1 MSRVQ
6 PWISQTAGLLL
17 VCATS
22 SLLAAE
28 PRSISGIYPHLVY
41 WNLEGECGTGA
52 VVPWADRLW
61 VVTYAPHKPSGS
73 SDKLYEIDG
82 DLKLTTR
89 PESIGGTPANRFI
102 HRESQQLF
110 IGPYAID
117 ANRNVR
123 TIGYDKMF
131 GRPTGNARH
140 LFDPANK
147 LYCAT
152 MEEGLYE
159 IDVKSL
165 AVKELWADEQRK
177 AGRHSDLPGYHGKGL
192 YSGQGRVVYA
202 NNGDHDKL
210 ALSNPAVPSGALAEW
225 DGKTDQWTVVRRTQF
240 TEVTGPGGLEGNA
253 DPNRDPIWSIG
264 WDHRSLILQ
273 LLDGGKWFSY
283 RLPKGS
289 HSYDGAHGWNTEWPR
304 IRDVGEPTLLMTMH
318 GTFWHFPKTFSRANT
333 LGIRPRSNY
342 LKVIGDFCRWKD
354 KIVFGCDDS
363 AANEFLNKR
372 AAKGKLA
379 GPERS
384 HSNLWFF
391 EPKQLD
397 DLGPAQGAGAVWL
410 KDPVKA
416 GDVSDPY
423 LFAGYERRGIF
434 IAHTERDP
442 VSFTF
447 EVDREGRG
455 RWEPWGPVSVGSS
468 LWLPIPPDREGEW
481 IRVRVDRECKSATV
495 LFTGSNPDSRDKK
508 PAAMFAGLASIESK
522 DFIGGTLH
530 AGGKEA
536 PLLRFA
542 ATVVK
547 DGRPEEPVLYE
558 LDGDLQLKASDDAKQ
573 LAWMKTNAAVPES
586 VLTSDRASL
595 IYTDARKR
603 RYRIPRGPH
612 SHGDVRASSVIPLRL
627 CREVCTERDLFSAD
641 GTFYELPAENAG
653 GFTKI
658 RPIASHPFLATDYA
672 SWRGLLAISGLSPD
686 DSAGEHVVRSAD
698 GKAAL
703 WLGAVDDLW
712 KLGKPTGYGGPW
724 NETAVEPKVPSEPYL
739 FRGYDVKS
747 LKLSHDG
754 PESVAV
760 TVELDVSGDGL
771 WLPYQR
777 FNVSPASE
785 FLHRFPDSLSA
796 YWVRV
801 VADKKCVANAMFTY
815 E

>member
-1 MSRVQ
+1 MKHVQ
-6 PWISQTAGLLL
+6 TLIAML
-17 VCATS
+17 VVWQAPQ
-22 SLLAAE
+22 LIAAE

-102 HRESQQLF
+102 HRETQQLF

-165 AVKELWADEQRK
+165 AVTELWADEQRK
-177 AGRHSDLPGYHGKGL
+177 AGRHADLPGYHGKGL

-225 DGKTDQWTVVRRTQF
+225 DGKADQWTVVRRTQF

-253 DPNRDPIWSIG
+253 DPERDPIWSIG

-304 IRDVGEPTLLMTMH
+304 IRDIGEPTLLMTMH

-384 HSNLWFF
+384 HSNLWFV
-391 EPKQLD
+391 EPNQLD
-397 DLGPAQGAGAVWL
+397 DLGPAQGTGAVWL

-468 LWLPIPPDREGEW
+468 LWLPIPPNREGEW

-495 LFTGSNPDSRDKK
+495 LFTGSNADPRTTK
-508 PAAMFAGLASIESK
+508 PNALFAGLAPLQSD

-530 AGGKEA
+530 SGGKDA

-547 DGRPEEPVLYE
+547 DGKPEEPALYE
-558 LDGDLQLKASDDAKQ
+558 LDGDLQLKPSDDAKQ
-573 LAWMKTNAAVPES
+573 LAWMKTNAAVTSS
-586 VLTSDRASL
+586 VLEADAGSL

-603 RYRIPRGPH
+603 RFRIPYGPA
-612 SHGDVRASSVIPLRL
+612 GKSVPSVLPLRL
-627 CREVCTERDLFSAD
+627 CREVCTERDLFSAA

-658 RPIASHPFLATDYA
+658 RAVASHGFEVTDYT
-672 SWRGLLAISGLSPD
+672 SWRGLLAISGVAIKAP
-686 DSAGEHVVRSAD
+686 AGEHMVRSTD

-712 KLGKPTGYGGPW
+712 KIGKPIGTGGPW
-724 NETAVEPKVPSEPYL
+724 NDTNVEPANPSEPYL
-739 FRGYDVKS
+739 FRGYDRKRLQFQHS
-747 LKLSHDG
+747 GQRTINL
-754 PESVAV
+754 
-760 TVELDVSGDGL
+760 TVELDITGEGL
-771 WLPYQR
+771 WVPYQR
-777 FNVSPASE
+777 FAVPRIDV
-785 FLHRFPDSLSA
+785 FTHYFPPNLSA

-801 VADKKCVANAMFTY
+801 VADEKCRATATFEY
-815 E
+815 D